1 MHTQLHP
8 EDGSRLDTSGE
19 AEKPL
24 EASPG
29 TSDSVQDLIQEAFST
44 PPALDHPSGG
54 RSGRHPEQTSATMSW
69 KERSALPQQQA
80 LTHGTPA
87 G

>member
-8 EDGSRLDTSGE
+8 EDGSRLGASGE
-19 AEKPL
+19 AKKPL

-29 TSDSVQDLIQEAFST
+29 TSYSVQDLTQEAFSI
-44 PPALDHPSGG
+44 PPALAHPSGG
-54 RSGRHPEQTSATMSW
+54 SSGRHPQQTSTTMSW
-69 KERSALPQQQA
+69 NKRSALTQQQA
-80 LTHGTPA
+80 LTRGTPA

>member
-8 EDGSRLDTSGE
+8 EDGSRLGTSGG
-19 AEKPL
+19 AKKPL

-29 TSDSVQDLIQEAFST
+29 TSDTVQDLIQEAFSIS
-44 PPALDHPSGG
+44 PALAHTSGG
-54 RSGRHPEQTSATMSW
+54 SSGRHSQQTSTTMSW
-69 KERSALPQQQA
+69 KERSVLPQQQA
-80 LTHGTPA
+80 LTRGTPR